1 MPLLAYLA
9 QPLVKLGLVLSLLAA
24 LFLGGVHFGYKWGT
38 KSLREAV
45 RSQEQY
51 LLQKQAKRDKV
62 TSQVVVQYVNRVVT
76 VREKAQEIIKEV
88 PVYVKDSCTLSTGV
102 RLLHDAATQGHL
114 PGTE

>member
-1 MPLLAYLA
+1 MPILAFLA
-9 QPLVKLGLVLSLLAA
+9 QPLAKAGLIVSLLAA
-24 LFLGGVHFGYKWGT
+24 LFLGGVHVGYKWGS
-38 KSLREAV
+38 KSYQEAV
-45 RSQEQY
+45 NAQQRH
-51 LLQKQAKRDKV
+51 LLEKQAKRDKV
-62 TSQVVVQYVNRVVT
+62 SSQVVVKYVDRVVT